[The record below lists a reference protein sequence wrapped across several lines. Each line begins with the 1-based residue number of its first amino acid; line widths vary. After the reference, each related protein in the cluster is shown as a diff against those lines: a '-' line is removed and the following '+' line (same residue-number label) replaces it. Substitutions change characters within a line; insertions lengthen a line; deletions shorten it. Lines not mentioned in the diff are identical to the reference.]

1 MQQFVVN
8 LYVFWLCLTSSAFY
22 VISVSMF
29 NFQTRWFAMLKSMVC
44 RCYTHHGCEFM
55 LRFCT
60 ELSKAP
66 STTYV
71 FFKSLDG
78 TTSLYNKETG
88 QLMVTFRNENRVS
101 ISQESPL
108 SFSFIGQY
116 FFLSEMDSFGGVQ
129 HHGFYSYVSS
139 RQGTWFHIQ
148 ASGNCESLDVLLP
161 VIGTCLF
168 TVHA

>member
-1 MQQFVVN
+1 
-8 LYVFWLCLTSSAFY
+8 
-22 VISVSMF
+22 
-29 NFQTRWFAMLKSMVC
+29 MLKSMVC

-66 STTYV
+66 TTTYV

-101 ISQESPL
+101 I
-108 SFSFIGQY
+108 
-116 FFLSEMDSFGGVQ
+116 
-129 HHGFYSYVSS
+129 
-139 RQGTWFHIQ
+139 T
-148 ASGNCESLDVLLP
+148 
-161 VIGTCLF
+161 
-168 TVHA
+168 

>member
-1 MQQFVVN
+1 MS
-8 LYVFWLCLTSSAFY
+8 LYVFWLYLTRSAFY
-22 VISVSMF
+22 VISVSVLH
-29 NFQTRWFAMLKSMVC
+29 FQTRWFAMLKSMVC

-71 FFKSLDG
+71 FFKSSDG

-101 ISQESPL
+101 IS
-108 SFSFIGQY
+108 
-116 FFLSEMDSFGGVQ
+116 
-129 HHGFYSYVSS
+129 
-139 RQGTWFHIQ
+139 
-148 ASGNCESLDVLLP
+148 
-161 VIGTCLF
+161 
-168 TVHA
+168 